1 MIFIGPPRRL
11 SQAGVTAGVTSG
23 NRVEWNTE
31 NVDGRNH
38 CVDGSV
44 SADEPLALLRWSVS
58 CSEAWKA
65 SEVLMLTAGMI
76 YDDKKDRKS

>member
-44 SADEPLALLRWSVS
+44 SADEPLALLRWSVKRQGD
-58 CSEAWKA
+58 CPKLVLPTTGHW
-65 SEVLMLTAGMI
+65 EVV
-76 YDDKKDRKS
+76 K